1 MRQENQTETE
11 IPSWFQN
18 HPLAEAFKAEKQAE
32 TLQRRQAAA
41 ERLESV
47 MAEIRAGHPEAEA
60 ALCSVLED
68 LKAAE
73 QQVTALKAEAMEAGR
88 NLRIAKN
95 DLERRQQAVEVSLY
109 STYDSRIDE
118 ALDFF
123 RNKLDDLRQPGVID
137 SRRLGASRD
146 LIRQNKEVRL
156 ENNFEAVEAAMAF
169 CRGAIAKLESM
180 KLIPEYP
187 AAAVEKLKEEIPSIH
202 VYQEYTA
209 ERPMP
214 KGAPIDAGAPTNYEI
229 QRLLARRV

>member
-1 MRQENQTETE
+1 MNTEQENQE
-11 IPSWFQN
+11 IPSWFDK
-18 HPLAEAFKAEKQAE
+18 HPLAEAYKQQKAAE
-32 TLQRRQAAA
+32 TLEHRQTAAGK
-41 ERLESV
+41 LEAV
-47 MAEIRAGHPEAEA
+47 NAEIAAGFPESEA

-68 LKAAE
+68 LKATERRLAD
-73 QQVTALKAEAMEAGR
+73 LRREAGQAYR
-88 NLRIAKN
+88 
-95 DLERRQQAVEVSLY
+95 DLQISKAALDRKKQTVEVELY
-109 STYDSRIDE
+109 STYDQRIDE

-123 RNKLDDLRQPGVID
+123 RTKLDDLRKPGVID

>member
-1 MRQENQTETE
+1 METENRQET
-11 IPSWFQN
+11 IPAWFQQ
-18 HPLAEAFKAEKQAE
+18 HPLLESFKKEKQAE
-32 TLQRRQAAA
+32 TLQRRQEAG
-41 ERLESV
+41 EKLESIL
-47 MAEIRAGHPEAEA
+47 ADIRSGFPEEEA
-60 ALCSVLED
+60 SLASVLQD

-73 QQVTALKAEAMEAGR
+73 RHLTDLKLEAEETGR
-88 NLRIAKN
+88 KLRIAKN
-95 DLERRQQAVEVSLY
+95 DLERKRAAVETELF
-109 STYDSRIDE
+109 STYDPRIDE
-118 ALDFF
+118 AQAFF

-214 KGAPIDAGAPTNYEI
+214 KGAPIDAGAPTDYEI
-229 QRLLARRV
+229 QKLLARRV